1 VVVQSRVIE
10 VKGAPLGSS
19 EIALMA
25 GPCAVESR
33 EQVFACAAIA
43 ARTGASFLRGGGFK
57 TRTSPRSF
65 QGLGLEG
72 VKLLRE
78 AADAHGLR
86 VVTEV
91 LDAAQLEA
99 ARSYLDLAQVG
110 SRNMQNVS
118 LLREL
123 GRSGLPVLL
132 KRGFGAT
139 VDEWLAAAEYI
150 LSEGNDQVVLCERG
164 IRTFEASTRFTLDV
178 AAVTIAKAR
187 TGLPVVV
194 DPSHPAGDAALVEPL
209 ALAAIAGGA
218 DGLLVEIHPTP
229 ESALSDARQA
239 LSFQAFE
246 ALVEKGRGVATAL
259 GRRLG
264 TNAT

>member
-1 VVVQSRVIE
+1 VIE
-10 VKGAPLGSS
+10 VRGVTLGGS

-33 EQVFACAAIA
+33 EQIHACAAAA
-43 ARTGASFLRGGGFK
+43 ARAGAAFLRGGGFK
-57 TRTSPRSF
+57 TRTSPHSF
-65 QGLGLEG
+65 QGLGIEG

-78 AADAHGLR
+78 AADAYRLR
-86 VVTEV
+86 TVTEV
-91 LDAAQLEA
+91 LDGAQLEA
-99 ARSYLDLAQVG
+99 ARRYIDVAQIG

-150 LSEGNDQVVLCERG
+150 LTEGNHQVLLCERG
-164 IRTFEASTRFTLDV
+164 IRTFETCSRFTLDL
-178 AAVTIAKAR
+178 AAVPVAKAR

-209 ALAAIAGGA
+209 ALAAVAAGA
-218 DGLLVEIHPTP
+218 DGLLVEIHPSP
-229 ESALSDARQA
+229 ANARSDARQA
-239 LSFQAFE
+239 LSFEAFQ
-246 ALVEKGRGVATAL
+246 ALVEKGRAVAAAL
-259 GRRLG
+259 GRHLG
-264 TNAT
+264 QVNP